1 VLARSLSCLVLVFV
15 AGCGGKVVA
24 LGSTSES
31 QPSAG
36 SEGSRGEPDSG
47 GPVTTICLGDCSD
60 AATTANVCVDI
71 DLSTYDQSCDTAS
84 DCLPVAAGLLCTGE
98 CTGTCPN
105 AVISKS
111 EGARYDAATTFIAN
125 QTPQIACACPAE
137 GFPQCVNHQCR
148 SCDPNGAGISD
159 CSDLDAQPPP
169 DSAPPDAG
177 QCVDIELSTY
187 DQSCQESSDCVAI
200 YSGTV
205 CTSAGSCLCPD
216 SAINQSG
223 QARYDAVINSLTF
236 TGPPCACPFFGSPT
250 CASGTCVMCVPGS
263 GTAGCPDAAASP

>member
-1 VLARSLSCLVLVFV
+1 MNVLSRSLSCLVLI
-15 AGCGGKVVA
+15 AACGGKVVA
-24 LGSTSES
+24 VGSTSES

-60 AATTANVCVDI
+60 AATTAKVCVDI
-71 DLSTYDQSCDTAS
+71 DLSMYDQSCNQAS
-84 DCLPVAAGLLCTGE
+84 DCLPVAAGLLCTE
-98 CTGTCPN
+98 TCSCPGS
-105 AVISKS
+105 VINKS
-111 EGARYDAATTFIAN
+111 EGARYTAATAILSSQSPTV
-125 QTPQIACACPAE
+125 ACSCDA
-137 GFPQCVNHQCR
+137 GGSPQCVNHQCQACNP
-148 SCDPNGAGISD
+148 SCP
-159 CSDLDAQPPP
+159 DLDAQPPP
-169 DSAPPDAG
+169 DSAAPDAG

-205 CTSAGSCLCPD
+205 CTGAGSCLCPG